1 MQWLKDYIQG
11 QKTRQNRCKQ
21 NKHDH
26 LRRNRTSLLY
36 QHFKEGE
43 TGNVRRR
50 TNSGIKTYGS
60 MLNGINPSKME
71 TFFANTE
78 QLKGIS
84 VNLSR

>member
-1 MQWLKDYIQG
+1 MQWLKDYSQG

-43 TGNVRRR
+43 TGNV
-50 TNSGIKTYGS
+50 
-60 MLNGINPSKME
+60 NPSKME